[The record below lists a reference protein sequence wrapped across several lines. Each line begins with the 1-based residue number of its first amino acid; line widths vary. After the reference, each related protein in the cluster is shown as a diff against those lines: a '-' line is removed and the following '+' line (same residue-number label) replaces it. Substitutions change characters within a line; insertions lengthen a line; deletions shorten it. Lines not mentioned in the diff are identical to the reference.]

1 VINFLGRQTTSL
13 ILGCILVGGLAQ
25 GCVNTNYHDLRN
37 NEKSEENTHRKVSF
51 WSSEAIYKNL
61 YECVFVVPAGG
72 AVSPLT
78 PLLEASLERHLYE
91 KFRKVIGTR
100 DVKRITDRSLIQPET
115 DKGSRNFAH
124 KTRCQA
130 SASIMLKGFK
140 DDFLMFWAQKSLTIE
155 IRLKDAKT
163 GDTLWMASHQ
173 AARSDGALPLSPL
186 SAITSVA
193 RAIRLSGDS
202 DQFESIVDDAV
213 RRMAK
218 TIPTMKI
225 EASRMTLSANEG

>member
-1 VINFLGRQTTSL
+1 MVIVVILLG
-13 ILGCILVGGLAQ
+13 GFGQ
-25 GCVNTNYHDLRN
+25 GCVNTTYHDLRN
-37 NEKSEENTHRKVSF
+37 NEKSKQNIGRKVFF
-51 WSSEAIYKNL
+51 WSSDAIYKNL
-61 YECVFVVPAGG
+61 YECVFLIPTGG
-72 AVSPLT
+72 RISPLT

-91 KFRKVIGTR
+91 KFEKVMGTQV
-100 DVKRITDRSLIQPET
+100 VKRITDHSLIKPET
-115 DKGSRNFAH
+115 EKGSRKFSR
-124 KTRCQA
+124 KTRCQT
-130 SASIMLKGFK
+130 SATIKLKGFK

-155 IRLKDAKT
+155 ISLKDAKT

-186 SAITSVA
+186 SAMTSVA

-225 EASRMTLSANEG
+225 AEPRPAVAKIQR